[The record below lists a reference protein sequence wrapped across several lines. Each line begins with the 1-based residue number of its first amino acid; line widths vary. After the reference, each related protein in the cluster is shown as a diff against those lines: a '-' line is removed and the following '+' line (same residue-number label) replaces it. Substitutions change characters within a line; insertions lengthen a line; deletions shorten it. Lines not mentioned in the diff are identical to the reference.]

1 MSRVKTWFV
10 ISALIITSM
19 LLAACQPAA
28 VQTPAE
34 AEPVVLNICRS
45 TAGDI
50 PTIDPA
56 LAWDVISIQIID
68 ETTVGLTRQN
78 EVTTENELA
87 MATSYTVADDGLTY
101 TFKIRDDVQWV
112 KWDAINKE
120 VVPVLDCEGNPRKV
134 TAKDFEYGMLRTAN
148 PATGADYAYVLGL
161 TVQGADAYTNG
172 ENEDPASVG
181 VKAIDD
187 TTLEVKFLEPNV
199 YNLSIIGLWF
209 THAQPSWLIDGDDC
223 TEGVGDRWV
232 ETGFFEGYGPY
243 VLKEWIHDS
252 RLTLAKNPF
261 WPGDAVVP
269 SSSID
274 QIVWTTLSGSSCLAE
289 FEAGNA
295 DVSAIPSGDY
305 DRITTDNK
313 YKEML
318 FPVTELGTEFYSF
331 NTQLAPTDDVRV
343 RKALSMAID
352 REALV
357 KINKEGIV
365 APFFTHPGA
374 TGAPNP
380 EAYPDLGVKFD
391 KDAANALLDEY
402 LAEKGL
408 TRADLS
414 MVLMFNTSEG
424 HKMRAE
430 AIQQM
435 WKENL
440 GIDVQLTNQEWKVF
454 KVTRNEGKENIYRSS
469 WIQDYPDANNFLM
482 EVFGIPGA
490 GFADVV
496 DWNSG
501 AAFDKFVEI
510 LKQAAKETDTA
521 KRQQLYA
528 DAEKI
533 LVEDE
538 AVVAPLYWYSSL
550 ELRQSRFKMEQSLTG
565 YERYEKWT
573 VGK

>member
-1 MSRVKTWFV
+1 MSRVKTW
-10 ISALIITSM
+10 LIISVVLIASM
-19 LLAACQPAA
+19 LLAACQPA
-28 VQTPAE
+28 PAAE
-34 AEPVVLNICRS
+34 VPAAGTEPVVLNICRS

-87 MATSYTVADDGLTY
+87 MATSYTVSDDGLTY

-112 KWDAINKE
+112 KWDGVAKE

-148 PATGADYAYVLGL
+148 PDTGADYAYVLGL
-161 TVQGADAYTNG
+161 TVAGAEAYSAGEAEDASG
-172 ENEDPASVG
+172 VG
-181 VKAIDD
+181 IKAIDD
-187 TTLEVKFLEPNV
+187 TTLEIKFLEPNV

-223 TEGVGDRWV
+223 TEGVGNRWV
-232 ETGFFEGYGPY
+232 ETGFFQGYGPF

-252 RLTLAKNPF
+252 RLTLVKNPY

-269 SSSID
+269 SPTVD

-289 FEAGNA
+289 FEAGTA
-295 DVSAIPSGDY
+295 DISEIPSGDF
-305 DRITTDNK
+305 DRIVSDTK
-313 YKEML
+313 YKDML

-331 NTQLAPTDDVRV
+331 NTQKAPTDDVRV
-343 RKALSMAID
+343 RQALSMAID

-357 KINKEGIV
+357 KVIKEGIV

-374 TGAPNP
+374 TGAPSP
-380 EAYPDLGVKFD
+380 EKFPELGVKFD
-391 KDAANALLDEY
+391 PEAANALLDDY
-402 LAEKGL
+402 LTEKGL
-408 TRADLS
+408 TREDLD

-440 GIDVQLTNQEWKVF
+440 GLDVQLTNQEWKVY
-454 KVTRNEGKENIYRSS
+454 KVTRTEGGENIYRSS

-496 DWNSG
+496 DWSG
-501 AAFDKFVEI
+501 PSHEKFVEI
-510 LKQAAKETDTA
+510 LTAAAKETDPA

-528 DAEKI
+528 DAEQI
-533 LVEDE
+533 LVSDE

-550 ELRQSRFKMEQSLTG
+550 ELRQSRFQMEPSVTG

-573 VGK
+573 LK

>member
-1 MSRVKTWFV
+1 MSRVKTWLV
-10 ISALIITSM
+10 ISVVLIASM
-19 LLAACQPAA
+19 LLAACQPAPA
-28 VQTPAE
+28 AEAPAAE

-56 LAWDVISIQIID
+56 LGWDVISIQIID

-87 MATSYTVADDGLTY
+87 MATSYTVSDDGLTY
-101 TFKIRDDVQWV
+101 TFKIREDVQWV
-112 KWDAINKE
+112 KWDGVAKE

-148 PATGADYAYVLGL
+148 PDTGADYAYVLGL
-161 TVQGADAYTNG
+161 TVDGAEAYSAGEAEDASG
-172 ENEDPASVG
+172 VG

-187 TTLEVKFLEPNV
+187 TTLEIRFLEPNV

-223 TEGVGDRWV
+223 TEGVGNRWV
-232 ETGFFEGYGPY
+232 ETGFFQGYGPF

-269 SSSID
+269 SPTVD
-274 QIVWTTLSGSSCLAE
+274 EIVWTTLSGSSCLAE
-289 FEAGNA
+289 FEAGTA
-295 DVSAIPSGDY
+295 DISEIPSGDF
-305 DRITTDNK
+305 DRITSDAK

-331 NTQLAPTDDVRV
+331 NTQKAPTDDVRV
-343 RKALSMAID
+343 RQALSMAID

-357 KINKEGIV
+357 KVIKEGLV

-374 TGAPNP
+374 TGAPSP
-380 EAYPDLGVKFD
+380 EKFPELGVKFD
-391 KDAANALLDEY
+391 PEAANALLDEY
-402 LAEKGL
+402 LTEKGL
-408 TRADLS
+408 TREDLD

-440 GIDVQLTNQEWKVF
+440 GLDVQLTNQEWKVY
-454 KVTRNEGKENIYRSS
+454 KVTRTEGGENIYRSS

-490 GFADVV
+490 GFSDVV
-496 DWNSG
+496 DWSG
-501 AAFDKFVEI
+501 PAHEEFVEI
-510 LKQAAKETDTA
+510 LSVAAKETDPA

-533 LVEDE
+533 LVSDE

-550 ELRQSRFKMEQSLTG
+550 ELRQSRFQMEPSVTG

-573 VGK
+573 LK

>member
-1 MSRVKTWFV
+1 MSRVKTW
-10 ISALIITSM
+10 LIISVVLIASM
-19 LLAACQPAA
+19 LLAACQPA
-28 VQTPAE
+28 PAAE
-34 AEPVVLNICRS
+34 VPAAGAEPVVLNICRS

-87 MATSYTVADDGLTY
+87 MATSYTVSDDGLTY

-112 KWDAINKE
+112 KWDGVAKE

-148 PATGADYAYVLGL
+148 PDTGADYAYVLGL
-161 TVQGADAYTNG
+161 TVAGAEAYSAGEAEDASG
-172 ENEDPASVG
+172 VG
-181 VKAIDD
+181 IKAIDD
-187 TTLEVKFLEPNV
+187 TTLEIKFLEPNV

-223 TEGVGDRWV
+223 TEGVGNRWV
-232 ETGFFEGYGPY
+232 ETGFFQGYGPF

-252 RLTLAKNPF
+252 RLTLVKNPY

-269 SSSID
+269 SPTVD

-289 FEAGNA
+289 FEAGTA
-295 DVSAIPSGDY
+295 DISEIPSGDF
-305 DRITTDNK
+305 DRIVSDTK
-313 YKEML
+313 YKDML

-331 NTQLAPTDDVRV
+331 NTQKAPTDDVRV
-343 RKALSMAID
+343 RQALSMAID

-357 KINKEGIV
+357 KVIKEGIV

-374 TGAPNP
+374 TGAPSP
-380 EAYPDLGVKFD
+380 EKFPELGVKFD
-391 KDAANALLDEY
+391 PEAANALLDDY
-402 LAEKGL
+402 LTEKGL
-408 TRADLS
+408 TREDLD

-440 GIDVQLTNQEWKVF
+440 GLDVQLTNQEWKVY
-454 KVTRNEGKENIYRSS
+454 KVTRTEGGENIYRSS

-496 DWNSG
+496 DWSG
-501 AAFDKFVEI
+501 PSHEKFVEI
-510 LKQAAKETDTA
+510 LTAAAKETDPA

-528 DAEKI
+528 DAEQI
-533 LVEDE
+533 LVSDE

-550 ELRQSRFKMEQSLTG
+550 ELRQSRFQMEPSVTG

-573 VGK
+573 LK